1 MRLAAFR
8 AAAFRGLS
16 ALWCVSLVCLVLA
29 TFPGTLLANPS
40 GLEQFQAFITQTP
53 RAQGQFKQEIRER
66 DGRVIE
72 TSEGQFA
79 FERPGRFRWEIREPA
94 VQLLV
99 ADGELLHFY
108 DQDLAQVTQRR
119 LDQALASTPAAVL
132 FGNAALERDFE
143 VSEAG
148 QSSGLDWL
156 EAKPRS
162 ADAGIERMRI
172 GMHQGLP
179 EIMDVVDS
187 FGRISRFSFF
197 SVKRNPV
204 LDPAL
209 FRFVVPPGTEIVRQ

>member
-1 MRLAAFR
+1 MSPAAFWAARARGLRALYALGLVCVALAAFPGALR
-8 AAAFRGLS
+8 AH
-16 ALWCVSLVCLVLA
+16 
-29 TFPGTLLANPS
+29 PS
-40 GLEQFQAFITQTP
+40 GLEQFRAFIAQTA

-66 DGRVIE
+66 DGRVLE

-79 FERPGRFRWEIREPA
+79 FERPSRFRWEVREPA
-94 VQLLV
+94 VQWLV

-143 VSEAG
+143 VLEGG

-179 EIMDVVDS
+179 EIMDVVDA
-187 FGRISRFSFF
+187 FGRTSRFSFF

-209 FRFVVPPGTEIVRQ
+209 FRFVAPPGTEIVRQ